1 MRRYTFLLFFSSLFM
16 LSRLTAQ
23 TDTSRM
29 TFGMNFN
36 VLSYW
41 NRELPFVDA
50 MKMSALWSTAPRTFT
65 PFIANTSDT
74 GVRDSLPRDADG
86 YPTVLPY
93 IVAGQDSP
101 QAVQTRM
108 LFGQSG
114 VYPSGQY
121 ICLYDGEGD
130 VDLAGDATVVSRTS
144 GRIVLNVTPT
154 NTGIH
159 LRINRSVLGN
169 HVRHIRVLMPGTEGT
184 YEAQPFHAAFLQ
196 KIQPF
201 NPLRFMTWEFVNN
214 TNEVTWANRKKPTY
228 YTQASYYVNNRP
240 SGVAYEHVIAL
251 CNQLGKD
258 AWINVPYTADS
269 LYVRNMAMMF
279 RDSLKPGLKIYLEYN
294 NEAWNPMFPVYSWI
308 ESHAP
313 VNLINHPQRTAYF
326 MKKAFDIW
334 ADVFGGAM
342 SSRVVRVAGG
352 QLANPWVAQQTMLSL
367 GQGGADAISPA
378 AYYILR
384 PENYD
389 SLEAK
394 GASATAAD
402 VARMVRSWFPTLAT
416 LLQQHQQVADQYHVR
431 LLFYEGSGEIRP
443 RTPSNPSTQAIY
455 AFQRDTSVYNV
466 SMEWFRLIRSVT
478 HADKFVFFHL
488 ASRADDVNE
497 GFGALLNVFEAT
509 SPKYQAMLDY
519 MNGAP
524 AAVAPRT
531 SMPERF
537 GLQQNFPNP
546 FNPTTTVRFTLE
558 KNDVVDL
565 SVYDLLGRTVASLA
579 EGMISAGEHEAVF
592 AGNGLASG
600 MYICRLRSGGQTR
613 SITMHLVK

>member
-1 MRRYTFLLFFSSLFM
+1 MRRSFVLFLLTTFCII
-16 LSRLTAQ
+16 RPAAAQ

-41 NRELPFVDA
+41 NRELPFVDV
-50 MKMSALWSTAPRTFT
+50 MKMSGLWGTIPRYYAPFGPFT
-65 PFIANTSDT
+65 IDT
-74 GVRDSLPRDADG
+74 GVRDSLPMDADG

-93 IVAGQDSP
+93 VVAGQDSP
-101 QAVQTRM
+101 QIVITRM

-114 VYPSGQY
+114 IYPSGQY
-121 ICLYDGEGD
+121 ICLYDGDGEIGFS
-130 VDLAGDATVVSRTS
+130 GDATVVSRTP
-144 GRIVLNVTPT
+144 GRIVLSVTPT
-154 NTGIH
+154 NAGIY
-159 LRINRSVLGN
+159 LWIFRSVQGN
-169 HVRHIRVLMPGTEGT
+169 HIRRIRVLMPGTEGT
-184 YEAQPFHAAFLQ
+184 YETQPFHAAFLQ

-214 TNEVTWANRKKPTY
+214 TNEVTWTNRKKPTY

-269 LYVRNMAMMF
+269 LYVRNMAVMF

-294 NEAWNPMFPVYSWI
+294 NEAWNPIFPVYAWI
-308 ESHAP
+308 EAHAP
-313 VNLINHPQRTAYF
+313 ANLNHPQKTAVFIKRT
-326 MKKAFDIW
+326 FDIW
-334 ADVFGGAM
+334 ADVFGGQM
-342 SSRVVRVAGG
+342 SARVVRVAGG
-352 QLANPWVAQQTMLSL
+352 QLANPWVAQQTMLAL

-416 LLQQHQQVADQYHVR
+416 LLQQHQQVADQYKLR

-443 RTPSNPSTQAIY
+443 RTPSNPSTQALY

-519 MNGAP
+519 MNGGP
-524 AAVAPRT
+524 AAVSPRAAL
-531 SMPERF
+531 PEGF

-546 FNPTTTVRFTLE
+546 FNPSTTVRFRLASAGLT
-558 KNDVVDL
+558 DL
-565 SVYDLLGRTVASLA
+565 SVYDLLGRTVATLA
-579 EGMISAGEHEAVF
+579 EGMMSAGEHEAVF
-592 AGNGLASG
+592 AGNGRASG
-600 MYICRLRSGGQTR
+600 VYLCRLRSGGHT
-613 SITMHLVK
+613 STITMHLVK